1 MTTFSSP
8 FKQKQ
13 KMIIKTWPL
22 AMRPHL
28 SQGRWRSLKWPFCAV
43 CGIQCCSVFKKQA
56 HNSKWLPL
64 TCLMLLLWWVH
75 WEIVLQISVISL
87 RGLSQQ
93 PKTCRHVH
101 LRHTKVKYKGRDD
114 VKSNQMS
121 TMSRSFKFVFNV
133 IIDKLVAELDWRY
146 KSYKDLEQSFGFLS
160 NMHIITPEELHSNA
174 MCLQKKYHT
183 DLLDELLNSRTLPKM
198 RKTKVP

>member
-1 MTTFSSP
+1 M
-8 FKQKQ
+8 
-13 KMIIKTWPL
+13 
-22 AMRPHL
+22 
-28 SQGRWRSLKWPFCAV
+28 
-43 CGIQCCSVFKKQA
+43 
-56 HNSKWLPL
+56 
-64 TCLMLLLWWVH
+64 
-75 WEIVLQISVISL
+75 
-87 RGLSQQ
+87 
-93 PKTCRHVH
+93 
-101 LRHTKVKYKGRDD
+101 
-114 VKSNQMS
+114 
-121 TMSRSFKFVFNV
+121 FNV